1 MYAYRDGQL
10 TPLLNLD
17 EDVVAD
23 RIGKKHFNPSG
34 IKQTGEA
41 LLLISGKQTA
51 WAELDL
57 AGDVLHAQE
66 LSGKRH
72 KQIEG
77 IERTRDGRV
86 ILGDESGK
94 RSGSGRLG
102 VYAKP

>member
-1 MYAYRDGQL
+1 MFDLPMRDS
-10 TPLLNLD
+10 TTSRA
-17 EDVVAD
+17 E
-23 RIGKKHFNPSG
+23 
-34 IKQTGEA
+34 T
-41 LLLISGKQTA
+41 LLLIAGKQTA

-57 AGDVLHAQE
+57 AGNVLHAQE

-72 KQIEG
+72 KQVEG

-94 RSGSGRLG
+94 KSGSGRLG